1 MIEEWKDIEGYEG
14 LYEVSNLGN
23 VRSLGNGKSNKSKE
37 ILLKSRKNKYGYLQI
52 GLCKD
57 GKQKTYRIHR
67 LVAQA
72 FIPNPENK
80 KEIDHINTVRD
91 DNRVENLRWST
102 RVENINN
109 NLSKIKYSDCRFS
122 FKNHKA
128 KSILQFNNNMELVK
142 KWDCTMDIER
152 ELGFKHQNISSVC
165 LGKREISFGFKWGYE
180 SDYEPIN
187 FKVFDLKIYKKRS
200 A

>member
-1 MIEEWKDIEGYEG
+1 MVEEWRNIEGYTD
-14 LYEVSNLGN
+14 YMVSNLG
-23 VRSLGNGKSNKSKE
+23 RIKSLNYNHTGNE
-37 ILLKSRKNKYGYLQI
+37 IILKSRKNKYGYLQI

-57 GKQKTYRIHR
+57 GKQKNYKIHR

-80 KEIDHINTVRD
+80 KEVDHINTIRD

-102 RVENINN
+102 RAENINN
-109 NLSKIKYSDCRFS
+109 NLSKIKYSNCRLS

-128 KSILQFNNNMELVK
+128 KSILQLDKNMELIR
-142 KWDCTMDIER
+142 KWDCSMDIER

-165 LGKREISFGFKWGYE
+165 LGKREISFGFKWVFETEYE
-180 SDYEPIN
+180 LVN